1 MVLFDFSKRRVA
13 GRGPGGAAA
22 RSSSPL
28 LGRWTLLVLRF
39 RWPVLAAWVAVLAG
53 GVYASALL
61 PAHLANS
68 FAVPGS
74 ESERAEAVLA
84 RDFGQRP
91 EGTFTVVFPV
101 RHSSDQRLQKR
112 LRERLEGAAH
122 VLPGGHLGTFRAG
135 GGVVYGEL
143 ETSLSLQRAKAYT
156 EPLRRAVGA
165 DALVSGQPA
174 IQHDLEPQ
182 LASDLRRGQ
191 ALALPLA
198 LLVLAF
204 VLGLSLALAIPFLF
218 AACTIAG
225 TLAVLYGA
233 AHLFSITSYA
243 TNLVELIGLGL
254 AVDYSLLIVCRYR
267 EELRDDSSREDAIV
281 RTMASAGR
289 AVVFSGVA
297 VAIGLALLLFVPVPF
312 IRTMGLAGLLIP
324 LVSIVAALTLQPAL
338 LSLYGRRALVGLRVP
353 RLGWRRREPWAA
365 LARAIMRR
373 PLWVLVPTFHGGG
386 TRACDADQR
395 VRAGRAHTDR
405 DRRRRG

>member
-22 RSSSPL
+22 RSSSL
-28 LGRWTLLVLRF
+28 ARWTLLVLRF
-39 RWPVLAAWVAVLAG
+39 RWLVLAAWLAVLVG
-53 GVYASALL
+53 GAYASLAL

-68 FAVPGS
+68 FAVPGT
-74 ESERAEAVLA
+74 ESERADAVLE
-84 RDFGQRP
+84 RGFGERP
-91 EGTFTVVFPV
+91 EGTFTVVFRV
-101 RHSSDQRLQKR
+101 RHSSDEGVQRR
-112 LRERLEGAAH
+112 LRGRLMRAAH

-143 ETSLSLQRAKAYT
+143 ETGLSLQRAKSYT
-156 EPLRRAVGA
+156 DRLRDAVGA

-289 AVVFSGVA
+289 ASAGGAATRGRHSPGRSCADRSG
-297 VAIGLALLLFVPVPF
+297 
-312 IRTMGLAGLLIP
+312 
-324 LVSIVAALTLQPAL
+324 
-338 LSLYGRRALVGLRVP
+338 Y
-353 RLGWRRREPWAA
+353 WC
-365 LARAIMRR
+365 R
-373 PLWVLVPTFHGGG
+373 PLP
-386 TRACDADQR
+386 CCSP
-395 VRAGRAHTDR
+395 
-405 DRRRRG
+405 RRRRRSTFGSVLARSRACPVPRRRHTGLRR